1 MPPVIMW
8 MLGAVGA
15 AVLVRWLA
23 KESRRINGEIDAVR
37 AASVAEAA
45 GERASLERDPDTGVY
60 RPK

>member
-1 MPPVIMW
+1 MPPVMMW

-45 GERASLERDPDTGVY
+45 GERPSLERDPDTGVY